1 MPKTPHDPRHHQVLV
16 FAGDRGLGSAL
27 ESELRS
33 AGFHLDLTT
42 EPAQAREQ
50 AARQCHGAFVVDVSL
65 PDGAGY
71 RFVADLRREGRAEP
85 VLLLS
90 APHAPEDMLSV
101 QRGWPDREPV
111 VREGLHD
118 APQVL
123 RALIRHEQPNA
134 ARRLHYAG
142 ISLDRVERRVCVEGT
157 EVRLTPAEWGI
168 LEHLLL
174 HAEHVVER
182 ETLMEAVW
190 GSAPELRSNALDVHI
205 GHLRKKLGHAG
216 LEDVIET
223 FRGRGYMLRLPHD
236 RDDKA
241 A

>member
-1 MPKTPHDPRHHQVLV
+1 MEGTRNDDRHRVLV
-16 FAGDRGLGSAL
+16 LAGDAGLGAAL
-27 ESELRS
+27 KSELVE
-33 AGFHLDLTT
+33 AGFELDLTT
-42 EPAQAREQ
+42 EPEHAWQRASR
-50 AARQCHGAFVVDVSL
+50 RCHGAYIVDASL

-71 RFVADLRREGRAEP
+71 RFVADLREAGRHEP

-101 QRGWPDREPV
+101 QRGWPDWQPV

-123 RALIRHEQPNA
+123 RALLRHEQPNV

-142 ISLDRVERRVCVEGT
+142 ISLDRVERRVCVEGR
-157 EVRLTPAEWGI
+157 EVRLTPAEWDI

-182 ETLMEAVW
+182 DALLEAVW
-190 GSAPELRSNALDVHI
+190 GADPDLSSNALDVHM
-205 GHLRKKLGHAG
+205 GHLRKKLGQAG
-216 LEDVIET
+216 RDDIIET
-223 FRGRGYMLRLPHD
+223 LRGRGYMLRVG
-236 RDDKA
+236 RDDDEQA